1 VNGQSFEVKSPY
13 VASPGINCDQ
23 VIFNLSNPF
32 PQIIYYRLFIFNSVT
47 LVFDDKSEGLTP
59 QPILANATRESI
71 QNTSGK
77 YKVIFYTDISAN
89 IELASSVID
98 VLINPSPISYVV
110 SKNGFTNYDFNYCQS
125 LSGVAIF
132 LNNSEI
138 GVSYQLF
145 KDNNPIG
152 SSIIANNSNGVNFG
166 NQKAGSYKIV
176 GTKNGCS
183 KDMFGYPIVTENPT
197 LNASVAIDGKFSI
210 CSGASTTFTAI
221 PTNGGSSPIYQWRKN
236 GIDIPGANNST
247 YSSSSFNNGDGI
259 SVVMTSNATPCLA
272 TPVVSSNMIVMQI
285 ITSVKASVTIT
296 SSDADNVF
304 CEGSS
309 ITFKA
314 IPING
319 GSAPIYQWRKNG
331 INISGANSSVLTMNN
346 LQNGDDIDVVM
357 VSNFMPTNCLV
368 GSPAFSNIITNV
380 VNTNLMPS
388 VIIKSNDSDNVIC
401 SGTNVTFSSAI
412 INGGNLPFYQWR
424 LNGNNIGLNAPTL
437 TLNSIV
443 DGDVISLLMTSNATP
458 CLSFTNA
465 LSNLI
470 PIKVLTSNVTASA
483 NKTNI
488 CYGDT
493 IILKGS
499 GAVNYIWDNNV
510 IDSKPFV
517 PTITT
522 TYNILGTDSNGCK
535 NTASVTIKVNPLP
548 LAEYIKSSSNKLMAQ
563 GTMLL
568 TGYASMGKPPYSYHW
583 KTDPTKASVIDN
595 VNPTNLTGIS
605 PGNIALS
612 FYVIDANGCS
622 SNISEL
628 LTMEIVP
635 TEMKFEVPNAFLPFA
650 NFGENRYLKASF
662 NFAVKN
668 VNYFKIYNRTGQ
680 LVYQLLNK
688 EPSAIQWDGKLN
700 GNLQEADGYV
710 WIAEITGL
718 GTPSLIHK
726 SGQFLLLK

>member
-110 SKNGFTNYDFNYCQS
+110 SKNGFTNYDFNYCQG